1 MHRRGRVSYDQISAV
16 SANENKHAH
25 QLQTSL
31 MRHMILKLHG
41 NETCSSCDLRLF
53 FSLGTSRRNETRS
66 SCDQRLFF
74 SLIALRLIVASCLNI
89 SKKKISSGTQGILS
103 LVIGLNYDDTL
114 ITDFF
119 FQVACNS
126 SFKCLKLV
134 YDCSNKHFWFL
145 MFHFSYNYHIQVSI
159 V

>member
-25 QLQTSL
+25 QLQTGL
-31 MRHMILKLHG
+31 MRQMILKLHG
-41 NETCSSCDLRLF
+41 NDTCSSCDPRLF

-74 SLIALRLIVASCLNI
+74 SLSALRLIVVSCLNI

-103 LVIGLNYDDTL
+103 QVIGLNYDDTL
-114 ITDFF
+114 IIDFF
-119 FQVACNS
+119 FR
-126 SFKCLKLV
+126 
-134 YDCSNKHFWFL
+134 
-145 MFHFSYNYHIQVSI
+145 
-159 V
+159 